1 MAGRGRCGVLRPE
14 CHLQTRTLRPPT
26 TGRTGGLQ
34 QVLYPGAVTTDP
46 PATSREDYA
55 DRLLRLESKGWKRVL
70 DVQRPYR
77 WNLKR
82 HHLGRTLD
90 VGCGIGRNLAALS
103 ADSLGVDHNAQS
115 VALACQRGY
124 RAVTVEQFTAEPPA
138 SFDSML
144 LAHVVE
150 HMTVD
155 EAEQLIRSYLPY
167 VRPGGRVML
176 ICPQRRGF
184 ATDATHVHFFDLPA
198 LRALARSVGLVVT
211 REYSFP
217 LPELAGAVFP
227 YNEYCLVAARPAN
240 R

>member
-1 MAGRGRCGVLRPE
+1 
-14 CHLQTRTLRPPT
+14 
-26 TGRTGGLQ
+26 
-34 QVLYPGAVTTDP
+34 VTSEP
-46 PATSREDYA
+46 PATSREEYA
-55 DRLLRLESKGWKRVL
+55 DRLLTLETKRWKRVL

-77 WNLKR
+77 WNLR
-82 HHLGRTLD
+82 RQELGRTLD

-115 VALACQRGY
+115 VELARRRGY
-124 RAVTVEQFTAEPPA
+124 QAVTVEQFTAEPPA
-138 SFDSML
+138 PGSFDSML

-150 HMTVD
+150 HMTVA
-155 EAEQLIRSYLPY
+155 EAEELVRFYLPY

-198 LRALARSVGLVVT
+198 LRRLARSLGLVVT

-217 LPELAGAVFP
+217 LPELAGGIFA
-227 YNEYCLVAARPAN
+227 YNEYCLLAARPAN

>member
-1 MAGRGRCGVLRPE
+1 MTSE
-14 CHLQTRTLRPPT
+14 
-26 TGRTGGLQ
+26 
-34 QVLYPGAVTTDP
+34 P
-46 PATSREDYA
+46 PATSRDDYA
-55 DRLLRLESKGWKRVL
+55 DRLLRLESKGWKRTL

-82 HHLGRTLD
+82 QELGRTLD

-115 VALACQRGY
+115 VELARQRGY
-124 RAVTVEQFTAEPPA
+124 RAVTVEQFSAEPPAPA

-150 HMTVD
+150 HMTAE
-155 EAEQLIRSYLPY
+155 EAEQLVRFYLPY
-167 VRPGGRVML
+167 LRPGGRVMF

-184 ATDATHVHFFDLPA
+184 ATDDTHVQFFDLPA
-198 LRALARSVGLVVT
+198 LRSLARSLGLVVT

-217 LPELAGAVFP
+217 LPEKAGGFFA
-227 YNEYCLVAARPAN
+227 YNEYCLLAARPAN

>member
-1 MAGRGRCGVLRPE
+1 MCVNRRGTSRRVE
-14 CHLQTRTLRPPT
+14 
-26 TGRTGGLQ
+26 TGRRPARSCTLA
-34 QVLYPGAVTTDP
+34 AVTSEP

-55 DRLLRLESKGWKRVL
+55 DRLLRLETKGWKRAL

-77 WNLKR
+77 WNLTR
-82 HHLGRTLD
+82 HQLGRTLD

-115 VALACQRGY
+115 VELARQRGY
-124 RAVTVEQFTAEPPA
+124 RAVTVSEFTADPPAPA

-155 EAEQLIRSYLPY
+155 QARELIRSYLPY
-167 VRPGGRVML
+167 LRPGGRVML

-184 ATDATHVHFFDLPA
+184 ATDATHVQFFDLPA
-198 LRALARSVGLVVT
+198 LRALARSLGLVVT

-217 LPELAGAVFP
+217 LPELAGRIFP

>member
-1 MAGRGRCGVLRPE
+1 MTSE
-14 CHLQTRTLRPPT
+14 
-26 TGRTGGLQ
+26 
-34 QVLYPGAVTTDP
+34 P

-55 DRLLRLESKGWKRVL
+55 DRLLRLETKGWKRAL

-77 WNLKR
+77 WNLRR
-82 HHLGRTLD
+82 HELGRTLD
-90 VGCGIGRNLAALS
+90 IGCGIGRNLAALS

-115 VALACQRGY
+115 VELARQRGY
-124 RAVTVEQFTAEPPA
+124 RAVTVSEFTAEPPPVE

-150 HMTVD
+150 HMTVE
-155 EAEQLIRSYLPY
+155 EAEQLIRTYLPY

-184 ATDATHVHFFDLPA
+184 ATDATHVQFFDLPA
-198 LRALARSVGLVVT
+198 LRALARSLGLVVT

-217 LPELAGAVFP
+217 LPQQAGRVFA
-227 YNEYCLVAARPAN
+227 YNEYCLVAVRPAN

>member
-1 MAGRGRCGVLRPE
+1 VASYACRKGWSVALSLAGEVR
-14 CHLQTRTLRPPT
+14 
-26 TGRTGGLQ
+26 
-34 QVLYPGAVTTDP
+34 LYPGAVTSEL

-55 DRLLRLESKGWKRVL
+55 ERLLRLETKGWKRAL

-77 WNLKR
+77 WNLAR
-82 HHLGRTLD
+82 QQLGRTLD

-115 VALACQRGY
+115 VALARQRGY
-124 RAVTVEQFTAEPPA
+124 RAVTVEEFTADPPPLE

-155 EAEQLIRSYLPY
+155 EARQLIRSYLPY

-198 LRALARSVGLVVT
+198 LRALARSLELVVT

-217 LPELAGAVFP
+217 LPRFAGGFFA
-227 YNEYCLVAARPAN
+227 YNEYCLIAARPAN

>member
-1 MAGRGRCGVLRPE
+1 MAGPLLYAGR
-14 CHLQTRTLRPPT
+14 
-26 TGRTGGLQ
+26 
-34 QVLYPGAVTTDP
+34 VTSEP

-55 DRLLRLESKGWKRVL
+55 DRLLRLETKGWKRAL

-77 WNLKR
+77 WNLR
-82 HHLGRTLD
+82 RQQLGRTLD

-103 ADSLGVDHNAQS
+103 PDSLGVGHNAQS
-115 VALACQRGY
+115 VELARQRGY
-124 RAVTVEQFTAEPPA
+124 SAVTVEEFTADPPPAA

-150 HMTVD
+150 HMTAD
-155 EAEQLIRSYLPY
+155 EARELISSYLPY
-167 VRPGGRVML
+167 LRPGGRVML

-184 ATDATHVHFFDLPA
+184 ATDATHVQFFDLPA
-198 LRALARSVGLVVT
+198 LRALARSLGLVVT

-217 LPELAGAVFP
+217 LPRQAGGIFA
-227 YNEYCLVAARPAN
+227 YNEYCLIAARPAN

>member
-1 MAGRGRCGVLRPE
+1 
-14 CHLQTRTLRPPT
+14 
-26 TGRTGGLQ
+26 
-34 QVLYPGAVTTDP
+34 VTSEP

-55 DRLLRLESKGWKRVL
+55 DRLLRLETKGWKRAL

-82 HHLGRTLD
+82 QELGRTLD
-90 VGCGIGRNLAALS
+90 VGCGIGRNLAGLS

-115 VALACQRGY
+115 VELARERGY
-124 RAVTVEQFTAEPPA
+124 RAVTAEQFSAEPPPLE

-150 HMTVD
+150 HMTVS

-184 ATDATHVHFFDLPA
+184 ATDATHVQFFDLPA
-198 LRALARSVGLVVT
+198 LRALARSLGLVVT

-217 LPELAGAVFP
+217 LPQQAGRVFA
-227 YNEYCLVAARPAN
+227 YNEYCLVAVRPAN

>member
-1 MAGRGRCGVLRPE
+1 MPGRLLYAGR
-14 CHLQTRTLRPPT
+14 
-26 TGRTGGLQ
+26 
-34 QVLYPGAVTTDP
+34 VTSEP

-55 DRLLRLESKGWKRVL
+55 DRLLRLETKGWKRAL

-82 HHLGRTLD
+82 QELGRTLD

-115 VALACQRGY
+115 VELARERGY
-124 RAVTVEQFTAEPPA
+124 RAVTAEQFSAEPPPLE

-155 EAEQLIRSYLPY
+155 EARQLIRSYLPY
-167 VRPGGRVML
+167 LRPGGRVML

-184 ATDATHVHFFDLPA
+184 ATDATHVQFFDLPA
-198 LRALARSVGLVVT
+198 LRALARSLGLVVT

-217 LPELAGAVFP
+217 LPQQAGRVFA
-227 YNEYCLVAARPAN
+227 YNEYCLVAVRPAN

>member
-1 MAGRGRCGVLRPE
+1 
-14 CHLQTRTLRPPT
+14 
-26 TGRTGGLQ
+26 
-34 QVLYPGAVTTDP
+34 VTAEP

-55 DRLLRLESKGWKRVL
+55 DRLLRLETKGWKRVL

-77 WNLKR
+77 WNLQR
-82 HHLGRTLD
+82 QQLGRTLD

-115 VALACQRGY
+115 IALARQRGY
-124 RAVTVEQFTAEPPA
+124 HAVTVAEFTADPPA
-138 SFDSML
+138 PGSFDSML

-150 HMTVD
+150 HMTVA

-184 ATDATHVHFFDLPA
+184 ATDATHVEFFDLPA
-198 LRALARSVGLVVT
+198 LRALARSLGLVVT

-217 LPELAGAVFP
+217 LPELAGGIFA
-227 YNEYCLVAARPAN
+227 YNEYCLIAVRPGN

>member
-1 MAGRGRCGVLRPE
+1 MI
-14 CHLQTRTLRPPT
+14 RTLGT
-26 TGRTGGLQ
+26 LAG
-34 QVLYPGAVTTDP
+34 VISEP

-55 DRLLRLESKGWKRVL
+55 DRLLRLETKGWKKAL

-77 WNLKR
+77 WNLRR
-82 HHLGRTLD
+82 HDLGRTLD

-103 ADSLGVDHNAQS
+103 ADSLGVDHNRQS
-115 VALACQRGY
+115 VELARSRGY
-124 RAVTVEQFTAEPPA
+124 HAVTVEEFTADPPAPA

-150 HMTVD
+150 HMTVE
-155 EAEQLIRSYLPY
+155 EAEQLVRFYLPY

-184 ATDATHVHFFDLPA
+184 ATDDTHVQFFDLPA
-198 LRALARSVGLVVT
+198 LRALATSLGLVVT
-211 REYSFP
+211 REFSFP
-217 LPELAGAVFP
+217 LPEKAGSVFA
-227 YNEYCLVAARPAN
+227 YNEYCLLAARPAN

>member
-1 MAGRGRCGVLRPE
+1 
-14 CHLQTRTLRPPT
+14 
-26 TGRTGGLQ
+26 
-34 QVLYPGAVTTDP
+34 VTSEP

-55 DRLLRLESKGWKRVL
+55 DRLLRLETKRWKRVL

-77 WNLKR
+77 WNLGR
-82 HHLGRTLD
+82 QQLGRTLD

-115 VALACQRGY
+115 VAVARRRGY
-124 RAVTVEQFTAEPPA
+124 HAVTVEEFTADPPPA
-138 SFDSML
+138 DSFDSML

-150 HMTVD
+150 HMTV
-155 EAEQLIRSYLPY
+155 EQAGQLLRTYLPY
-167 VRPGGRVML
+167 LRPGGRVML

-217 LPELAGAVFP
+217 LPQLAGRIFA

>member
-1 MAGRGRCGVLRPE
+1 VSAGSCTLTGVTSE
-14 CHLQTRTLRPPT
+14 
-26 TGRTGGLQ
+26 
-34 QVLYPGAVTTDP
+34 P

-55 DRLLRLESKGWKRVL
+55 DRLLKLETKGWKRAL

-77 WNLKR
+77 WNLR
-82 HHLGRTLD
+82 RQELGRTLD

-115 VALACQRGY
+115 VELARERGY
-124 RAVTVEQFTAEPPA
+124 RAVTAEQFSAEPPPLE

-150 HMTVD
+150 HMTVE

-184 ATDATHVHFFDLPA
+184 ATDATHVQFFDLPA
-198 LRALARSVGLVVT
+198 LRALARSLGLVVT

-217 LPELAGAVFP
+217 LPQQAGRVFA
-227 YNEYCLVAARPAN
+227 YNEYCLVAVRPAN

>member
-1 MAGRGRCGVLRPE
+1 VKAESEQMGPVMGNE
-14 CHLQTRTLRPPT
+14 KQ
-26 TGRTGGLQ
+26 GLGESA
-34 QVLYPGAVTTDP
+34 PSR
-46 PATSREDYA
+46 PATSGEDYA
-55 DRLLRLESKGWKRVL
+55 ERLVRLETKGWKRAL

-77 WNLKR
+77 WNLR
-82 HHLGRTLD
+82 RQELGRTLD
-90 VGCGIGRNLAALS
+90 VGCGIGRNLAGLS

-115 VALACQRGY
+115 VAVARERGY
-124 RAVTVEQFTAEPPA
+124 QAVTSEEFTAEPPPPA

-155 EAEQLIRSYLPY
+155 EARQLLTSYLPY
-167 VRPGGRVML
+167 LKPGGRVML
-176 ICPQRRGF
+176 ICPQRRGYR
-184 ATDATHVHFFDLPA
+184 TDATHVQFFDFA
-198 LRALARSVGLVVT
+198 GLRQLATSVGLVVT

-217 LPELAGAVFP
+217 LPEIAGSVFP

>member
-1 MAGRGRCGVLRPE
+1 
-14 CHLQTRTLRPPT
+14 
-26 TGRTGGLQ
+26 
-34 QVLYPGAVTTDP
+34 VTSEP

-55 DRLLRLESKGWKRVL
+55 DRLLRLETKGWKRAL

-77 WNLKR
+77 WNLQR
-82 HHLGRTLD
+82 QELGRTLD
-90 VGCGIGRNLAALS
+90 VGCGIGRNLAALP

-115 VALACQRGY
+115 VELARKRGY

-138 SFDSML
+138 PGSFDSML

-150 HMTVD
+150 HMTAED
-155 EAEQLIRSYLPY
+155 AEQLLRFYLPY

-184 ATDATHVHFFDLPA
+184 ATDDTHVQFFDLPA
-198 LRALARSVGLVVT
+198 LRALATSVGLVVT

-217 LPELAGAVFP
+217 LPERAGRFFA
-227 YNEYCLVAARPAN
+227 YNEYCLIAARPAN

>member
-1 MAGRGRCGVLRPE
+1 
-14 CHLQTRTLRPPT
+14 
-26 TGRTGGLQ
+26 
-34 QVLYPGAVTTDP
+34 VTSEP

-55 DRLLRLESKGWKRVL
+55 DRLLRLETKGWKRVL

-77 WNLKR
+77 KNLQR
-82 HHLGRTLD
+82 QQLGRTLD

-115 VALACQRGY
+115 VELARQRGY
-124 RAVTVEQFTAEPPA
+124 RAVTVEQFNADPPEPG

-150 HMTVD
+150 HMTVA
-155 EAEQLIRSYLPY
+155 EAEELVRFYLPY
-167 VRPGGRVML
+167 IRPGGRVML

-184 ATDATHVHFFDLPA
+184 ATDDTHVQFFDLPA
-198 LRALARSVGLVVT
+198 LRALAGSLGLVVT
-211 REYSFP
+211 RQYSFP
-217 LPELAGAVFP
+217 LPELAGGIFA
-227 YNEYCLVAARPAN
+227 YNEYCLIAARPAN

>member
-1 MAGRGRCGVLRPE
+1 MGNDT
-14 CHLQTRTLRPPT
+14 Q
-26 TGRTGGLQ
+26 GLGEST
-34 QVLYPGAVTTDP
+34 PSR
-46 PATSREDYA
+46 PATSGEDYA
-55 DRLLRLESKGWKRVL
+55 ERLVRLETKGWKRAL

-82 HHLGRTLD
+82 QELGRTLD

-115 VALACQRGY
+115 VELARERGY
-124 RAVTVEQFTAEPPA
+124 RAVTAEQFSAEPPPLE

-150 HMTVD
+150 HMTVA

-184 ATDATHVHFFDLPA
+184 ATDATHVQFFDLPA
-198 LRALARSVGLVVT
+198 LRALARSLGLVVT

-217 LPELAGAVFP
+217 LPQQAGRVFA
-227 YNEYCLVAARPAN
+227 YNEYCLVAVRPAN

>member
-1 MAGRGRCGVLRPE
+1 MAD
-14 CHLQTRTLRPPT
+14 
-26 TGRTGGLQ
+26 
-34 QVLYPGAVTTDP
+34 GASQS

-55 DRLLRLESKGWKRVL
+55 DRLVRLETKGWKRAL

-82 HHLGRTLD
+82 QTLGRTLD

-115 VALACQRGY
+115 VEIARQRGY
-124 RAVTVEQFTAEPPA
+124 QAVTSEEFSAHPPPAA

-150 HMTVD
+150 HMTV
-155 EAEQLIRSYLPY
+155 EQARQLLTSYLPY
-167 VRPGGRVML
+167 LKPGGRVML
-176 ICPQRRGF
+176 ICPQRRGYR
-184 ATDATHVHFFDLPA
+184 TDATHVQFFDFAA
-198 LRALARSVGLVVT
+198 LRQLATSVGLVVT

-217 LPELAGAVFP
+217 LPEIAGSVFP